1 MAQATQK
8 NYKNKNQ
15 KKNKHFL
22 LLLIMSC
29 LAFVATPSEGKLSE
43 AEVLLKFRESLKF
56 DGNPFST
63 WDVNVPPCTEENNKP
78 KWKNL
83 FCEKGMVFGLN
94 LENLGLS
101 GTIDLEV
108 LKELPHFRTIS
119 VLKNK
124 FEGSLP
130 PLNKLPT
137 LKTAYFSNNK
147 FSGPIDGKI
156 FEGMHSLKKLHL
168 ANNEFTG
175 PLPPIFGEIPNLR
188 ELNIQNNKFEG
199 PIPPSYAHLYMP
211 VYDGNEGLCGPPL
224 SKQCNQEVQKKQILS
239 SSSSSSGWKI
249 ALIVVVVVAV
259 ICIIAVIVIS
269 RRKKNT
275 QQEVVL
281 GGASSDVPPA
291 SQDQKLIPPSDHLN
305 KMEQGHSAASTPD
318 RLSTDGKR
326 AEVAG
331 QKLLFLKDE
340 IEKFDLPDLL
350 KASAEVL
357 GSGVF
362 GSTYK
367 AALST
372 GPVMVVK
379 RFRHM
384 NKVGKEDFH
393 EHMRRLGR
401 LSHKNLL
408 PVLAFY
414 YRKEEKLLVF
424 EYVNNVSLA
433 VYLHGNSKSRGD
445 QSLDWPTR
453 LKIVKGVSKGILYLY
468 NELPSLTAPHGHLK
482 SSNVLLTETFEAVLT
497 DYALLPVVNAEHAHE
512 NMISYKAPEVKQ
524 FGKINRKTDV
534 WTLGMLI
541 LEILT
546 GKFPSNLLGKGAQDT
561 DDLATWV
568 NFVLGEKSLE
578 AEVFDKDMQGTKDCE
593 SEMMKLLKIGLNCCE
608 VDVEKRWDIKEV
620 VERIEEVKEKG
631 DFCSTVI
638 AAATIEADNMH
649 TSR

>member
-1 MAQATQK
+1 MS
-8 NYKNKNQ
+8 
-15 KKNKHFL
+15 L
-22 LLLIMSC
+22 L
-29 LAFVATPSEGKLSE
+29 AYVTTPSVGKLSE
-43 AEVLLKFRESLKF
+43 TDVLLKFRQSLKF

-63 WDVNVPPCTEENNKP
+63 WNISQPPCTNVNNVP
-78 KWKNL
+78 NWKNI
-83 FCEKGMVFGLN
+83 FCEHGKIMGLN

-101 GTIDLEV
+101 GTIDLDI
-108 LKELPHFRTIS
+108 LKDLPGLRTIS
-119 VLKNK
+119 VLDNK
-124 FEGSLP
+124 FQGSLP
-130 PLNKLPT
+130 TLNKLPL
-137 LKTAYFSNNK
+137 LKSAYFSNNK

-156 FEGMHSLKKLHL
+156 FEGMNTLKKLYL
-168 ANNEFTG
+168 AENEFTG
-175 PLPPIFGEIPNLR
+175 QLPPIIGELPNFK
-188 ELNIQNNKFEG
+188 ELNVKNNKFEG
-199 PIPPSYAHLYMP
+199 PIPASYLKLSFSSF
-211 VYDGNEGLCGPPL
+211 DGNPGLCGPPL
-224 SKQCNQEVQKKQILS
+224 SKSCSEEEQKKQES
-239 SSSSSSGWKI
+239 SSSVWKI
-249 ALIVVVVVAV
+249 FLIVVVVTVV
-259 ICIIAVIVIS
+259 IGIIVFILIS
-269 RRKKNT
+269 RGKKNPH
-275 QQEVVL
+275 QQVVL
-281 GGASSDVPPA
+281 GGSSSGSPTA
-291 SQDQKLIPPSDHLN
+291 QDQKLIPSPDHLT
-305 KMEQGHSAASTPD
+305 KMEQGQAASSPD
-318 RLSTDGKR
+318 RPSDVKR

-331 QKLLFLKDE
+331 QKLLFLKDD

-433 VYLHGNSKSRGD
+433 VYLHGNSKSRGN

-482 SSNVLLTETFEAVLT
+482 SSNVLLTETFEPVLT

-512 NMISYKAPEVKQ
+512 HMISYKAPELKQ
-524 FGKINRKTDV
+524 SGKINRKTDV

-546 GKFPSNLLGKGAQDT
+546 GKFPSNLLGKGTQDT
-561 DDLATWV
+561 DDLAFWV
-568 NFVLGEKSLE
+568 NSILGEDSSE
-578 AEVFDKDMQGTKDCE
+578 TEVFDKEMKRTNDCE
-593 SEMMKLLKIGLNCCE
+593 SEMMKLLKIGISCCE
-608 VDVEKRWDIKEV
+608 VDVEKRWDIKEA

-631 DFCSTVI
+631 NFCSTV
-638 AAATIEADNMH
+638 AAATTEADNMH

>member
-1 MAQATQK
+1 
-8 NYKNKNQ
+8 
-15 KKNKHFL
+15 
-22 LLLIMSC
+22 MSS
-29 LAFVATPSEGKLSE
+29 LAFFTNPSEGRLSE
-43 AEVLLKFRESLKF
+43 AEVLLKFRQSLNF
-56 DGNPFST
+56 DGNPLSS
-63 WDVNVPPCTEENNKP
+63 WDSNVPPCIKANNKP
-78 KWKNL
+78 NWSNI
-83 FCEKGMVFGLN
+83 FCESGMVYGLN

-101 GTIDLEV
+101 GTIDLDI
-108 LKELPHFRTIS
+108 LKDLPNLRTIS
-119 VLKNK
+119 VLDNK

-130 PLNKLPT
+130 PLNKLPA
-137 LKTAYFSNNK
+137 LKSAYFSNNK

-156 FEGMHSLKKLHL
+156 FEGMNSLKKLHI
-168 ANNEFTG
+168 ANNKFTG
-175 PLPPIFGEIPNLR
+175 QLPLIFGDLPNLR

-199 PIPPSYAHLYMP
+199 QIPASYSHLYFP
-211 VYDGNEGLCGPPL
+211 AYDGNDGLCGPPL
-224 SKQCNQEVQKKQILS
+224 PRSCNKEKEE
-239 SSSSSSGWKI
+239 SSSGWKI
-249 ALIVVVVVAV
+249 ALVVVVIVAV
-259 ICIIAVIVIS
+259 ICIIVVVLVT
-269 RRKKNT
+269 RRKKNP
-275 QQEVVL
+275 QQDTVVQ
-281 GGASSDVPPA
+281 GGTSSSSASPA
-291 SQDQKLIPPSDHLN
+291 SHDQKKVLPSDHLN
-305 KMEQGHSAASTPD
+305 KMEQGQAASPD
-318 RLSTDGKR
+318 RSNDGKR

-331 QKLLFLKDE
+331 QKLLFLKND

-384 NKVGKEDFH
+384 NKIGKEDFH

-408 PVLAFY
+408 PVIAFY

-433 VYLHGNSKSRGD
+433 VYLHGNSKSRGN

-468 NELPSLTAPHGHLK
+468 NELPSLTSPHGHLK
-482 SSNVLLTETFEAVLT
+482 SSNVLLTETFEPVLT

-512 NMISYKAPEVKQ
+512 HMISYKAPELKQ
-524 FGKINRKTDV
+524 TGKVNRKTDV

-541 LEILT
+541 LEIMT
-546 GKFPSNLLGKGAQDT
+546 GKFPSNLLGKGTQDT

-568 NFVLGEKSLE
+568 HSVLGQDSSET
-578 AEVFDKDMQGTKDCE
+578 EVFDKEMKETKDCE
-593 SEMMKLLKIGLNCCE
+593 AEMMKLLKIGLSCCE
-608 VDVEKRWDIKEV
+608 VDVEKRWDIKEA

-631 DFCSTVI
+631 DFCSTV
-638 AAATIEADNMH
+638 AGATTEADNMH

>member
-1 MAQATQK
+1 MASQK
-8 NYKNKNQ
+8 NYKNKN
-15 KKNKHFL
+15 KNKHVL
-22 LLLIMSC
+22 LLVIIMCS
-29 LAFVATPSEGKLSE
+29 LAFVTEGKLSE
-43 AEVLLKFRESLKF
+43 PEVLLKFRQSLKF
-56 DGNPFST
+56 DGDPFST
-63 WDVNVPPCTEENNKP
+63 WDINVPPCIKENNKP
-78 KWKNL
+78 KWNNL
-83 FCEKGMVFGLN
+83 FCESGKVYGLN

-101 GTIDLEV
+101 GTIDLDI
-108 LKELPHFRTIS
+108 LKDLPNLRTIS
-119 VLKNK
+119 VFKNK

-130 PLNKLPT
+130 ILNKLPA

-147 FSGPIDGKI
+147 FSGPIDQKI
-156 FEGMHSLKKLHL
+156 FEGMNSLKKLHL

-175 PLPPIFGEIPNLR
+175 QLPPIFGDMPNLR

-199 PIPPSYAHLYMP
+199 PIPPSYSHLYFP
-211 VYDGNEGLCGPPL
+211 AYDGNDGLCGPPL
-224 SKQCNQEVQKKQILS
+224 AKSCNKEDEQKKQESS

-249 ALIVVVVVAV
+249 ALIVVIVVVV
-259 ICIIAVIVIS
+259 IGIVVFALIN
-269 RRKKNT
+269 RRKKNH

-281 GGASSDVPPA
+281 GGSSLSSSSPT
-291 SQDQKLIPPSDHLN
+291 SQDQKLIPQSHDHLN
-305 KMEQGHSAASTPD
+305 KMEQGQSSAASTPD
-318 RLSTDGKR
+318 RASNDGGKR

-331 QKLLFLKDE
+331 QKLLFLKDD

-408 PVLAFY
+408 PVIAFY

-433 VYLHGNSKSRGD
+433 VYLHGNSKSRGN

-468 NELPSLTAPHGHLK
+468 NELPSLTSPHGHLK
-482 SSNVLLTETFEAVLT
+482 SSNVLLTENFEAVLT

-512 NMISYKAPEVKQ
+512 HMISYKAPELKQ
-524 FGKINRKTDV
+524 SGKINRKTDV

-546 GKFPSNLLGKGAQDT
+546 GKFPSNLLGKGTQDS

-568 NFVLGEKSLE
+568 NTTLGDESSEK
-578 AEVFDKDMQGTKDCE
+578 EVFDKEMKGTKDCE
-593 SEMMKLLKIGLNCCE
+593 SEMMKLLKIGLSCCE
-608 VDVEKRWDIKEV
+608 VDVEKRWDIKEA
-620 VERIEEVKEKG
+620 VERIDEVKEKG
-631 DFCSTVI
+631 DFSSNV
-638 AAATIEADNMH
+638 ATNEVDNMH

>member
-1 MAQATQK
+1 
-8 NYKNKNQ
+8 
-15 KKNKHFL
+15 
-22 LLLIMSC
+22 MSS
-29 LAFVATPSEGKLSE
+29 LAFVTTLSEGKLSE
-43 AEVLLKFRESLKF
+43 TDVLVKFRQSLKF
-56 DGNPFST
+56 DGDPFST
-63 WDVNVPPCTEENNKP
+63 WNTSQPPCTNVNNVP
-78 KWKNL
+78 NWKKI
-83 FCEKGMVFGLN
+83 FCERGKVMGLN

-101 GTIDLEV
+101 GTIDLDI
-108 LKELPHFRTIS
+108 LKDLPGLRTIS
-119 VLKNK
+119 VADNK

-130 PLNKLPT
+130 TLNKLPL
-137 LKTAYFSNNK
+137 LKTAYFLKNK

-156 FEGMHSLKKLHL
+156 FEGMNMLKKLDL
-168 ANNEFTG
+168 SDNEFTG
-175 PLPPIFGEIPNLR
+175 QLPLIIGELPKFK
-188 ELNIQNNKFEG
+188 ELNVKNNKFEG
-199 PIPPSYAHLYMP
+199 PIPASYSKLSFSSF
-211 VYDGNEGLCGPPL
+211 DGNPGLCGPPL
-224 SKQCNQEVQKKQILS
+224 SKSCSEEEQEKQES
-239 SSSSSSGWKI
+239 SVWKI
-249 ALIVVVVVAV
+249 SSIVVVVIVV
-259 ICIIAVIVIS
+259 IGIIVFILIS
-269 RRKKNT
+269 RRKKNP

-281 GGASSDVPPA
+281 GGSSSDSPTA
-291 SQDQKLIPPSDHLN
+291 QDQKLIHSSDYLN
-305 KMEQGHSAASTPD
+305 KMEQGQAASSPD
-318 RLSTDGKR
+318 RPSDVKR

-401 LSHKNLL
+401 LSHKHLL
-408 PVLAFY
+408 PVLAYY

-433 VYLHGNSKSRGD
+433 VYLHGNSKSRGN

-482 SSNVLLTETFEAVLT
+482 SSNVLLTETFEPVLT

-512 NMISYKAPEVKQ
+512 HMISYKAPELKQ
-524 FGKINRKTDV
+524 SGKINRKTDV
-534 WTLGMLI
+534 WSLGMLI

-546 GKFPSNLLGKGAQDT
+546 GKFPSNLLGKGTQDT
-561 DDLATWV
+561 DDLAFWV
-568 NFVLGEKSLE
+568 NSILEKDSSE
-578 AEVFDKDMQGTKDCE
+578 IEVFDKEMKRTNDCE
-593 SEMMKLLKIGLNCCE
+593 SEMMKLLKIGLSCCE
-608 VDVEKRWDIKEV
+608 VDVEKRWDIKEA
-620 VERIEEVKEKG
+620 VERIEEVK
-631 DFCSTVI
+631 
-638 AAATIEADNMH
+638 
-649 TSR
+649 

>member
-1 MAQATQK
+1 M
-8 NYKNKNQ
+8 
-15 KKNKHFL
+15 
-22 LLLIMSC
+22 
-29 LAFVATPSEGKLSE
+29 
-43 AEVLLKFRESLKF
+43 
-56 DGNPFST
+56 
-63 WDVNVPPCTEENNKP
+63 
-78 KWKNL
+78 
-83 FCEKGMVFGLN
+83 GLN

-101 GTIDLEV
+101 GTIDLDI
-108 LKELPHFRTIS
+108 LKDLPGLRTIS
-119 VLKNK
+119 VADNK

-130 PLNKLPT
+130 TLNKLPL
-137 LKTAYFSNNK
+137 LKTAYFLKNN

-156 FEGMHSLKKLHL
+156 FEGMNMLKKLDL
-168 ANNEFTG
+168 SDNEFTG
-175 PLPPIFGEIPNLR
+175 QLPLIIGELPKFK
-188 ELNIQNNKFEG
+188 ELNVKNNKFEG
-199 PIPPSYAHLYMP
+199 PIPASYSKLSFSSFDAPGKNDDGDVLRPSP
-211 VYDGNEGLCGPPL
+211 VHQLEPHSSAVDVMRIAILFGDLSNPGLCGPPL
-224 SKQCNQEVQKKQILS
+224 SKSCSEEEQENQES
-239 SSSSSSGWKI
+239 SVWKI
-249 ALIVVVVVAV
+249 SSIVVVVIVV
-259 ICIIAVIVIS
+259 IGIIVFILIS
-269 RRKKNT
+269 LRKKNL

-281 GGASSDVPPA
+281 GGSSSDSPTA
-291 SQDQKLIPPSDHLN
+291 QDQKLIPSSDYLS
-305 KMEQGHSAASTPD
+305 KMEQGQAASSPD
-318 RLSTDGKR
+318 RPSDVKR

-401 LSHKNLL
+401 LSHKHLL
-408 PVLAFY
+408 PVLAYY

-433 VYLHGNSKSRGD
+433 VYLHGNSKSRGN

-482 SSNVLLTETFEAVLT
+482 SSNVLLTETFEPVLT

-512 NMISYKAPEVKQ
+512 HMISYKAPELKQ
-524 FGKINRKTDV
+524 SGKINRKTDV
-534 WTLGMLI
+534 WSLGMLI

-546 GKFPSNLLGKGAQDT
+546 GKFPSNLLGKGTQDT
-561 DDLATWV
+561 DDLAFWV
-568 NFVLGEKSLE
+568 NSILE
-578 AEVFDKDMQGTKDCE
+578 EDSSEIEVFDKEMKRTNDCE
-593 SEMMKLLKIGLNCCE
+593 SEMMKLLKIGLSCCE
-608 VDVEKRWDIKEV
+608 VDVEKRWDIKEA
-620 VERIEEVKEKG
+620 VERIEEVK
-631 DFCSTVI
+631 
-638 AAATIEADNMH
+638 
-649 TSR
+649 

>member
-1 MAQATQK
+1 MAKTTQK
-8 NYKNKNQ
+8 KYKRENKNNQNKNKYL
-15 KKNKHFL
+15 L
-22 LLLIMSC
+22 LLLIISS
-29 LAFVATPSEGKLSE
+29 LAFVTIPSEGKLSRPRFS
-43 AEVLLKFRESLKF
+43 LKFRQSLKF
-56 DGNPFST
+56 DGDPFST
-63 WDVNVPPCTEENNKP
+63 WKADNI
-78 KWKNL
+78 
-83 FCEKGMVFGLN
+83 FCEHGKIMGLN

-101 GTIDLEV
+101 GTIDLEI
-108 LKELPHFRTIS
+108 LRELPDLRAIS
-119 VLKNK
+119 VVNNK

-130 PLNKLPT
+130 SFNILHS
-137 LKTAYFSNNK
+137 LKRMN
-147 FSGPIDGKI
+147 
-156 FEGMHSLKKLHL
+156 SLKKLHL
-168 ANNEFTG
+168 ANNGFTG
-175 PLPPIFGEIPNLR
+175 QLPSIFGELPHLK

-199 PIPPSYAHLYMP
+199 PIPPSYAHIYFP
-211 VYDGNEGLCGPPL
+211 AYDGTYSPSFNEGLCGSPL
-224 SKQCNQEVQKKQILS
+224 TKSCKEERQKKQES
-239 SSSSSSGWKI
+239 SSSSSSSS
-249 ALIVVVVVAV
+249 LSSLSLAV
-259 ICIIAVIVIS
+259 ISIILVVLIS
-269 RRKKNT
+269 RHKKNSK
-275 QQEVVL
+275 QKVVL
-281 GGASSDVPPA
+281 GGSSSSASPTNK
-291 SQDQKLIPPSDHLN
+291 KLGPQSDHLK
-305 KMEQGHSAASTPD
+305 KMEQGQSTVSPD
-318 RLSTDGKR
+318 HFSSDGKR

-331 QKLLFLKDE
+331 QKLLFLKDD

-367 AALST
+367 AALVT

-379 RFRHM
+379 RFGHM

-424 EYVNNVSLA
+424 EYVNNASLA
-433 VYLHGNSKSRGD
+433 VYLHGNRKLCGN
-445 QSLDWPTR
+445 QSPDWPTR

-482 SSNVLLTETFEAVLT
+482 SSNVLLTKTFEAVLT
-497 DYALLPVVNAEHAHE
+497 YYALLPVL
-512 NMISYKAPEVKQ
+512 KKT
-524 FGKINRKTDV
+524 GKINGKTDV

-546 GKFPSNLLGKGAQDT
+546 GKFPSNLLGKGTQDT
-561 DDLATWV
+561 DDLATSV
-568 NFVLGEKSLE
+568 NSVLGKDSLGIE
-578 AEVFDKDMQGTKDCE
+578 MFDKEMEGIEDCAG
-593 SEMMKLLKIGLNCCE
+593 EMMKLLKIGLSCCE

-631 DFCSTVI
+631 EFCSTV
-638 AAATIEADNMH
+638 ATATTEAEIMR

>member
-1 MAQATQK
+1 MAQATEK
-8 NYKNKNQ
+8 NYKNKN
-15 KKNKHFL
+15 KHVI
-22 LLLIMSC
+22 LLLIMSL
-29 LAFVATPSEGKLSE
+29 LAFVTTPSEGKLSE
-43 AEVLLKFRESLKF
+43 PEVLLKFRQSLKF
-56 DGNPFST
+56 DGDPFST
-63 WDVNVPPCTEENNKP
+63 WDVNVPPCVKENNKP
-78 KWKNL
+78 KWNNL
-83 FCEKGMVFGLN
+83 FCESGKVYGLN

-101 GTIDLEV
+101 GTIDLDI
-108 LKELPHFRTIS
+108 LKDLPNLRTIS
-119 VLKNK
+119 VFKNK

-130 PLNKLPT
+130 TLNKLPA
-137 LKTAYFSNNK
+137 LKSAYFSNNK
-147 FSGPIDGKI
+147 FSGTIDEKI
-156 FEGMHSLKKLHL
+156 FEGMNSLKKLHL

-175 PLPPIFGEIPNLR
+175 PLPPIFGDMPNLR

-199 PIPPSYAHLYMP
+199 PIPPSYSHLYFP
-211 VYDGNEGLCGPPL
+211 AYDGNDGLCGPPL
-224 SKQCNQEVQKKQILS
+224 AKPCNNEEGQKKKES
-239 SSSSSSGWKI
+239 SPSSGWKI
-249 ALIVVVVVAV
+249 ALIVVVIVVV
-259 ICIIAVIVIS
+259 IGIIVFILIN
-269 RRKKNT
+269 RRKKNL

-281 GGASSDVPPA
+281 GGSSLSSSPT

-305 KMEQGHSAASTPD
+305 KMEQGQSSAASTPD
-318 RLSTDGKR
+318 RVSHDGGKR

-331 QKLLFLKDE
+331 QKLLFLKDD

-384 NKVGKEDFH
+384 NKVGREDFH

-408 PVLAFY
+408 PVIAFY

-433 VYLHGNSKSRGD
+433 VYLHGNSKSRGN

-468 NELPSLTAPHGHLK
+468 NELPSLTSPHGHLK
-482 SSNVLLTETFEAVLT
+482 SSNVLLTENFEAVLT

-512 NMISYKAPEVKQ
+512 HMISYKAPELKQ
-524 FGKINRKTDV
+524 SGKINRKTDV

-546 GKFPSNLLGKGAQDT
+546 GKFPSNLLGKGTQDS
-561 DDLATWV
+561 DDLASWV
-568 NFVLGEKSLE
+568 NYVLEKESSSSSE
-578 AEVFDKDMQGTKDCE
+578 EEVFDKEMKGTKDCE
-593 SEMMKLLKIGLNCCE
+593 SEMMKLLKIGLSCCE
-608 VDVEKRWDIKEV
+608 VDVEKRWDIKEA
-620 VERIEEVKEKG
+620 VERIEQVKEKA
-631 DFCSTVI
+631 DFFSNV
-638 AAATIEADNMH
+638 ATNEADNMH